1 MSTDTNKG
9 IVRKFIE
16 LSVAGDENGLENLY
30 DSRVIFHHAGMSDL
44 NVKSYRKLDEDNH
57 KAFPDQRWTID
68 DLIAEGDFVVAR
80 TTFRG
85 THKGMLQNISPS
97 NRQVNLPMVLVFR
110 LSNGKI
116 SELWA
121 EYDQLNLMVQ
131 IGAAKAPQMMR

>member
-9 IVRKFIE
+9 IARKFIE
-16 LSVAGDENGLENLY
+16 LSVTGDENGLENLY
-30 DSRVIFHHAGMSDL
+30 DSRVNFHHAGMSDL
-44 NVKSYRKLDEDNH
+44 NVKSYRKLDEDLH

-68 DLIAEGDFVVAR
+68 DLIAEGDYVVAR

-85 THKGMLQNISPS
+85 THKGMLQNIAPS

>member
-1 MSTDTNKG
+1 MSLDTNKG
-9 IVRKFIE
+9 IARKFIE
-16 LSVAGDENGLENLY
+16 LSIAGDENGLENLV
-30 DSRVIFHHAGMSDL
+30 DPRAIFHHAGMSDL
-44 NVKSYRKLDEDNH
+44 NIKSYRKLDEDNH
-57 KAFPDQRWTID
+57 RAFPDQRWMID
-68 DLIAEGDFVVAR
+68 DLIAEGDYVVAR

-85 THKGMLQNISPS
+85 THKGPLQNIQAS
-97 NRQVNLPMVLVFR
+97 NRPVNLPMVLIFR